1 MMSSIANES
10 VVVDSDAS
18 NLAFRAGQLVESL
31 LVDRGIELA
40 RRSGSSIVTAEYVES
55 CLDQVLFDHL
65 LRRVRESSHGGTAG
79 DERVGSPESREA
91 A

>member
-1 MMSSIANES
+1 MSSTVNDP
-10 VVVDSDAS
+10 VVVDRGAS

-40 RRSGSSIVTAEYVES
+40 RKSGSSIVTAEHVES

-65 LRRVRESSHGGTAG
+65 LRRVRENSHGGTAG
-79 DERVGSPESREA
+79 EERVDNGESREA

>member
-1 MMSSIANES
+1 MSTTVNDS
-10 VVVDSDAS
+10 VLVGRGAID
-18 NLAFRAGQLVESL
+18 LAFRVGQLVESL

-40 RRSGSSIVTAEYVES
+40 RKSGASIVTAEYVES

-65 LRRVRESSHGGTAG
+65 LRQVRESFHDGTARGERAVNG
-79 DERVGSPESREA
+79 DSREA

>member
-1 MMSSIANES
+1 
-10 VVVDSDAS
+10 VDGNAS
-18 NLAFRAGQLVESL
+18 NFAFNVGQWIERL
-31 LVDRGIELA
+31 LMDRGIELA
-40 RRSGSSIVTAEYVES
+40 GQSGSLIVTAEHVES

-79 DERVGSPESREA
+79 EKRVDDGESREA

>member
-1 MMSSIANES
+1 MSSTTVNDPI
-10 VVVDSDAS
+10 VVDSGAS
-18 NLAFRAGQLVESL
+18 ILAFRAGQLIESL

-40 RRSGSSIVTAEYVES
+40 RKSGSSIVTAEYVES

-65 LRRVRESSHGGTAG
+65 LRRVRESSHGETAG
-79 DERVGSPESREA
+79 EDRTGSAECREA

>member
-1 MMSSIANES
+1 
-10 VVVDSDAS
+10 
-18 NLAFRAGQLVESL
+18 L
-31 LVDRGIELA
+31 
-40 RRSGSSIVTAEYVES
+40 IVTAEHVES

-79 DERVGSPESREA
+79 EKRVDDGESREA